1 MEKPRALRPNR
12 FSLEARLRSFRYAF
26 EGLAFM
32 LRTQH
37 NAWIHLIATILVL
50 GVAVLLRISQSDWR
64 WVVLAVFLVWA
75 AEALNTAV
83 EYLCDVVAPGYS
95 IAVKRAKDSAAGA
108 VLLSALSSV
117 CIGALT
123 FLPYLLR
130 R

>member
-1 MEKPRALRPNR
+1 MEQPRALRPNR
-12 FSLEARLRSFRYAF
+12 FSLKARLRSSRYALA
-26 EGLAFM
+26 GLAFV

-37 NAWIHLIATILVL
+37 NAWIHLIATIPVL
-50 GVAVLLRISQSDWR
+50 GVAVSLQISQSDWR
-64 WVVLAVFLVWA
+64 WLVLAVFLVWA

-95 IAVKRAKDSAAGA
+95 IAVKRAKDIAAGA

-117 CIGALT
+117 CIGVLT